1 MNLGTRQAA
10 VPGVIFAVERGNP
23 SPEELAAVVM
33 ALMAR
38 ITAAQDAGPRGGQD
52 RTSRTRSGWAHRP
65 ARDDPRSWQAARL
78 PCQP

>member
-1 MNLGTRQAA
+1 MNLGAGRAA
-10 VPGVIFAVERGNP
+10 VPGVIFTLERGRP

-38 ITAAQDAGPRGGQD
+38 LTVAPGAGPPDSQD

-65 ARDDPRSWQAARL
+65 ARDDPRSWRAARL
-78 PCQP
+78 P